1 MQDQLLLQYSYLADG
16 ESEAGQLCPACNGG
30 ATGETTLSVSR
41 VGERLLWKCHRA
53 SCGFSGGSGSKRS
66 GFDGGRTRP
75 TVSRGMVGR
84 TYYRTATELPSDVV
98 EAIRSKYYLSPR
110 HWREMAWCAPEERI
124 ALPVKDWDGELL
136 GAALR
141 SENGQQPKVKLH
153 AEDDAVACYRNYG
166 SDKLI
171 IVEDIYSA
179 LRCSDY
185 MNAAAI
191 LGTHINDVRV
201 LTMREIKPSV
211 TYLALDAD
219 AFDRT
224 IKYVKQFR
232 GILRMI
238 PVKLERDL
246 KNLSPEELDVFFREM

>member
-1 MQDQLLLQYSYLADG
+1 MG
-16 ESEAGQLCPACNGG
+16 
-30 ATGETTLSVSR
+30 
-41 VGERLLWKCHRA
+41 
-53 SCGFSGGSGSKRS
+53 
-66 GFDGGRTRP
+66 
-75 TVSRGMVGR
+75 
-84 TYYRTATELPSDVV
+84 
-98 EAIRSKYYLSPR
+98 
-110 HWREMAWCAPEERI
+110 WCDAEERI
-124 ALPVKDWDGELL
+124 ALPVRDWDGELL
-136 GAALR
+136 GAVLR
-141 SENGQQPKVKLH
+141 SENGAQPKAKNH
-153 AEDDAVACYRNYG
+153 TEEDAVACYRNYG

-201 LTMREIKPSV
+201 LAMREIKPSV

>member
-1 MQDQLLLQYSYLADG
+1 
-16 ESEAGQLCPACNGG
+16 
-30 ATGETTLSVSR
+30 
-41 VGERLLWKCHRA
+41 
-53 SCGFSGGSGSKRS
+53 
-66 GFDGGRTRP
+66 
-75 TVSRGMVGR
+75 
-84 TYYRTATELPSDVV
+84 
-98 EAIRSKYYLSPR
+98 
-110 HWREMAWCAPEERI
+110 
-124 ALPVKDWDGELL
+124 
-136 GAALR
+136 
-141 SENGQQPKVKLH
+141 
-153 AEDDAVACYRNYG
+153 
-166 SDKLI
+166 
-171 IVEDIYSA
+171 
-179 LRCSDY
+179 

-224 IKYVKQFR
+224 IKFVKQFR

>member
-1 MQDQLLLQYSYLADG
+1 
-16 ESEAGQLCPACNGG
+16 
-30 ATGETTLSVSR
+30 
-41 VGERLLWKCHRA
+41 
-53 SCGFSGGSGSKRS
+53 
-66 GFDGGRTRP
+66 
-75 TVSRGMVGR
+75 
-84 TYYRTATELPSDVV
+84 
-98 EAIRSKYYLSPR
+98 
-110 HWREMAWCAPEERI
+110 MAWCAPEERI

-136 GAALR
+136 GVALR
-141 SENGQQPKVKLH
+141 SENGQRPKVKLH
-153 AEDDAVACYRNYG
+153 AEDDAVACYRNYS
-166 SDKLI
+166 SDRLI

-232 GILRMI
+232 NTLRMI
-238 PVKLERDL
+238 PVKLDKDL
-246 KNLSPEELDVFFREM
+246 KNLNPSELEEFFNEFH

>member
-1 MQDQLLLQYSYLADG
+1 
-16 ESEAGQLCPACNGG
+16 
-30 ATGETTLSVSR
+30 
-41 VGERLLWKCHRA
+41 
-53 SCGFSGGSGSKRS
+53 
-66 GFDGGRTRP
+66 
-75 TVSRGMVGR
+75 
-84 TYYRTATELPSDVV
+84 
-98 EAIRSKYYLSPR
+98 
-110 HWREMAWCAPEERI
+110 MAWCAPEERI

-136 GAALR
+136 GVALR

-211 TYLALDAD
+211 VYLALDAD
-219 AFDRT
+219 AFDKA
-224 IKYVKQFR
+224 IGYVKKFR
-232 GILRMI
+232 NTLRMI

-246 KNLSPEELDVFFREM
+246 KNLSPEELDLFFREM